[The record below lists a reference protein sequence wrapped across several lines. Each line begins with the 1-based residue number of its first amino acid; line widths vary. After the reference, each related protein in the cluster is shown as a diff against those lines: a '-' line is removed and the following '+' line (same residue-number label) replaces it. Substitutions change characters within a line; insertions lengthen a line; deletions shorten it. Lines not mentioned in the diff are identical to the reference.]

1 MGFNLQK
8 YKGIL
13 FTILSATIFGFT
25 PILGRI
31 TYDGGSNGITLTFLR
46 SILALPVLYFLVRRR
61 GLSIRVAPS
70 EVKKILLTGVVGSAL
85 TTILLYSSY
94 TYISVGMATTL
105 HFVYPLVISVACVV
119 LFKEKM
125 TPLKICALVLATAGI
140 FFFADKSSGGSAMGF
155 ILAIAS
161 GFFWSFYVIYL
172 DKSGLK
178 NMYYFKLSFYL
189 CSVAGITAGLFGLV
203 SGQLAVLQLTPKAW
217 LYSFIVAVLTSV
229 GAVTLFQL
237 GVLYVGPSTSAILST
252 FEPITSIVCGVLI
265 LGESL
270 SLLKIIGCVLILSG
284 VILITLSESKKSPP
298 ADPPAEDDTD
308 GAGNDAVEVPALEPR
323 QPLEQ

>member
-140 FFFADKSSGGSAMGF
+140 FFFADKSSG
-155 ILAIAS
+155 
-161 GFFWSFYVIYL
+161 
-172 DKSGLK
+172 
-178 NMYYFKLSFYL
+178 
-189 CSVAGITAGLFGLV
+189 
-203 SGQLAVLQLTPKAW
+203 
-217 LYSFIVAVLTSV
+217 
-229 GAVTLFQL
+229 
-237 GVLYVGPSTSAILST
+237 
-252 FEPITSIVCGVLI
+252 
-265 LGESL
+265 L
-270 SLLKIIGCVLILSG
+270 SLIHI
-284 VILITLSESKKSPP
+284 
-298 ADPPAEDDTD
+298 
-308 GAGNDAVEVPALEPR
+308 
-323 QPLEQ
+323 